1 VTYRHQ
7 PDRIPPA
14 AITVDFLTALAALPD
29 GERTAWIDRYILGA
43 PIERRTLK
51 VQVAQAN
58 RKLRKILGTPDRL
71 RNAA

>member
-1 VTYRHQ
+1 MTYRHQ

-14 AITVDFLTALAALPD
+14 AITLEFLTALAELTQ
-29 GERTAWIDRYILGA
+29 GERTAWIDRHILGTHLGNST
-43 PIERRTLK
+43 RK
-51 VQVAQAN
+51 VQATTAN